1 MTGMTLKDRLNDAL
15 AATPPENI
23 HRQDTLRAALNA
35 GDTDAEVEA
44 ALSRLIIAREQKA
57 IALEKSGQTEQAAQ
71 ERSEAAELQKLLR
84 GSEAPATQ
92 AGATRVLGK
101 RAGGL
106 ISRTQWIIGSVAV
119 VVLAVALFVVLRPS
133 DQSDDLAATTSQK
146 VSVFKD
152 DHTLGNP
159 KAPITILEY
168 AAPMCPVCAR
178 FTLDEFPQFK
188 REFIDTG
195 KVFFIFRVFPLGAPD
210 GAVEGIARCL
220 PKERYFP
227 YIEMMFREQPQW
239 DPDGYQIPDVAGA
252 IIRLASSEGI
262 SPERAKQC
270 MSDPAQQERIN
281 QVAQDA
287 QIRYQLEGTPT
298 FVMDG
303 QVVNFPPSTKTR
315 LEVLRLRINSL
326 SSTKNQ

>member
-1 MTGMTLKDRLNDAL
+1 MTLKDRLNDAL
-15 AATPPENI
+15 AATTPENT

-57 IALEKSGQTEQAAQ
+57 VALEKSGQLEQATQ
-71 ERSEAAELQKLLR
+71 ERNEAAELQKLL
-84 GSEAPATQ
+84 GGPEAQPSAQ
-92 AGATRVLGK
+92 VGARVSGK
-101 RAGGL
+101 RTGGL
-106 ISRTQWIIGSVAV
+106 ISRTQWIIGSVAL
-119 VVLAVALFVVLRPS
+119 VVLAIALVVILRPS
-133 DQSDDLAATTSQK
+133 GQSDDLSTTASQK

-152 DHTLGNP
+152 DHTLGDP
-159 KAPITILEY
+159 KAPITIVEY

-178 FTLDEFPQFK
+178 FALDDFPQFK

-195 KVFFIFRVFPLGAPD
+195 RVFFIFRVFPLGAPD

-239 DPDGYQIPDVAGA
+239 DPDGYQIPDVGA
-252 IIRLASSEGI
+252 AIVHLALSEGL
-262 SPERAKQC
+262 SADRAKQC

-281 QVAQDA
+281 QIAQDA
-287 QIRYQLEGTPT
+287 QLRYQLEGTPT

-303 QVVNFPPSTKTR
+303 QVVNFPPGAKTR

-326 SSTKNQ
+326 SSTQNQ